1 MPLLDLKVLDEYK
14 NGRSMIMHEHY
25 AKNVSSKMVIN
36 ANSALPMNTKRTV
49 LAQEDL
55 RILLNCS
62 RDLPW
67 ENKVKHL
74 NNLSLRMQYS
84 GYNKQ
89 FRYQVINSSINAYN
103 NLIHKETAGV
113 RPLYRNREWN
123 KIERR
128 EMKDNKKK
136 DWYKEDSCVFIPAT
150 PDSCLSKHY
159 KRVIREVGLSIRV
172 VEVAGP
178 QLKRKLQKCDPFKK
192 KKCKIPDCFICPTGG
207 KGPCDAS
214 GVSYKIV

>member
-1 MPLLDLKVLDEYK
+1 MRYQDGAIIHEEDLVLHDTGLSEDLRTMLLYESIANDIHPSTEVKADCPSNHDDNRMPHLELKVWIDNK

-25 AKNVSSKMVIN
+25 AKNVSSKMIIN
-36 ANSALPMNTKRTV
+36 TNSAFPMKTKRTV
-49 LAQEDL
+49 LAQEGL

-67 ENKVKHL
+67 EHKIKHL
-74 NNLSLRMQYS
+74 NNLSLRIQYS

-103 NLIHKETAGV
+103 TLINKETAGV

-136 DWYKEDSCVFIPAT
+136 DWDKEDSCVFIPAT
-150 PDSCLSKHY
+150 P
-159 KRVIREVGLSIRV
+159 G
-172 VEVAGP
+172 
-178 QLKRKLQKCDPFKK
+178 
-192 KKCKIPDCFICPTGG
+192 
-207 KGPCDAS
+207 
-214 GVSYKIV
+214 

>member
-1 MPLLDLKVLDEYK
+1 
-14 NGRSMIMHEHY
+14 MHEHY

-36 ANSALPMNTKRTV
+36 ANSAFPMKTKRTV
-49 LAQEDL
+49 LAQEGL

-67 ENKVKHL
+67 EHKIKHF

-103 NLIHKETAGV
+103 TLINKETAGV

-150 PDSCLSKHY
+150 PGSCLSKHY
-159 KRVIREVGLSIRV
+159 KRVIREIGLSIQV

-178 QLKRKLQKCDPFKK
+178 QLKRKLQKSDPFKK
-192 KKCKIPDCFICPTGG
+192 KSCEGPDCLICATGG
-207 KGPCDAS
+207 
-214 GVSYKIV
+214 